1 MTAGVDKSRLTT
13 WFGIE
18 KYTEDQVN
26 WVAQKTGILAPS
38 GAVLRRH
45 LSPYDVFED
54 DTSNLTTT
62 GGLGRLTSLIT
73 AGGGV
78 AFSATTTSMLGVGD
92 TATAAAIA
100 DTQLGSNSATHA
112 WYIPADSTPT
122 RVTVTATNDT
132 VQLVGT
138 FNTSNSDFA
147 WQEWGAVLVTTAVAS
162 ATFAGTGTSPLL
174 FNHKAPASMGTKS
187 GGSWVATAKLTFS

>member
-1 MTAGVDKSRLTT
+1 MTAGFDKSRLTT

-18 KYTEDQVN
+18 KYTDDQVN
-26 WVAQKTGILAPS
+26 WVAQKSGILQPA
-38 GAVLRRH
+38 GEVLRRFVK
-45 LSPYDVFED
+45 PDEVFED

-62 GGLGRLTSLIT
+62 VGLGRLTSLII

-78 AFSATTTSMLGVGD
+78 AFSATSTSMIGVGD

-100 DTQLGSNSATHA
+100 DTQLGSNSAAHS

-147 WQEWGAVLVTTAVAS
+147 WQEWGTVLVTTAAAS

-174 FNHKAPASMGTKS
+174 FNHKIASMGTKS